1 LVTDRTFVN
10 PRQPQTLYISQ
21 ILLYITAVGA
31 VLFRSVGEG
40 WVEALPLRYLVV
52 FLMTVGAGAGAYG
65 IANARRWGYLLGI
78 AAAIAPFII
87 RLEIIRRLDIVEM
100 LRWNPIGLLFDVAI
114 IAALLH
120 PESRAYQ
127 KQWFE

>member
-1 LVTDRTFVN
+1 MFVN

-52 FLMTVGAGAGAYG
+52 ALMTIGAAAGAYG
-65 IANARRWGYLLGI
+65 IANSQKWGYQLGI

-87 RLEIIRRLDIVEM
+87 RVEIIRRADVVEM
-100 LRWNPIGLLFDVAI
+100 FTWNPIGLLFDIAI
-114 IAALLH
+114 LAALLH

-127 KQWFE
+127 KLWFE

>member
-40 WVEALPLRYLVV
+40 PVEALPLRYLVV

>member
-1 LVTDRTFVN
+1 MFVN

-52 FLMTVGAGAGAYG
+52 ALMTIGAAAGAYG
-65 IANARRWGYLLGI
+65 IANSQKWGYQLGI
-78 AAAIAPFII
+78 AAALAPFII
-87 RLEIIRRLDIVEM
+87 RVEIIRRADVVEM
-100 LRWNPIGLLFDVAI
+100 FTWNPIGLLFDIAI
-114 IAALLH
+114 LAALLH

-127 KQWFE
+127 KLWFE

>member
-1 LVTDRTFVN
+1 MSDRTFVN

>member
-1 LVTDRTFVN
+1 MFVN

-52 FLMTVGAGAGAYG
+52 ALMTIGAAAGAYG
-65 IANARRWGYLLGI
+65 IANSQKWGYQHGI
-78 AAAIAPFII
+78 AAAVAPFII
-87 RLEIIRRLDIVEM
+87 RAEIIRRADVVEM
-100 LRWNPIGLLFDVAI
+100 FTWNPIGLLFDIAI
-114 IAALLH
+114 LAALLH

-127 KQWFE
+127 KLWFE